1 MGVHAEGHH
10 QAEEHPRGQAR
21 ATVQLRGLHD
31 ALHVRPPPPPP
42 PPPGTI
48 YNMCTQ
54 KPPHDYSQQLYDKY
68 RESFEEYITSMVL
81 PSLRDKHDEFML
93 RELVKR
99 WSNHKIMVRWLSRF
113 FFYLDRYFISR
124 RSLIPLEQV
133 GLTCFRD
140 LIYQEIKGQV
150 KGAVIALIDKEREGE
165 QIDRA
170 LLKNVLG
177 IFVEIGLG
185 SMECYENDF
194 EDFLLKDTTDYYS
207 LKAQSW
213 ILEDSCPDY
222 MIKAEECLKKE
233 KERVGHYL
241 HISSE
246 QKLLEKV
253 QNELLA
259 QYATPLLEKEHSGCF
274 ALLRDDKEEDLS
286 RMYRLFSKINRGL
299 EPIANMFKTHVT
311 NEGTALVKQAEDSA
325 SNKKPEKKDMVGMQE
340 QVFVWKIIEL
350 HDKYVA
356 YVTECFQGHT
366 LFHKALKEA
375 FEVFCNKGV
384 SGSSSAE
391 LLATFCDNILKK
403 GCSEKLSDEAIEDA
417 LEKVVRLLAYISDK
431 DLFAEFYRKKLA
443 RRLLFD
449 KSANDEHERSIL
461 TKLKQQCG
469 GQFTSKMEGM
479 VTDLTV
485 ARDHQTKFEEFVA
498 AHQELNPGI
507 DLAVTV
513 LTTGFWPSYKTFDI
527 NLPAEMVKCVEVFKE
542 FYQTRTK
549 HRKLTWIYSLGTCNI
564 NAKFEAKT
572 IELIVT
578 TYQAA
583 LLLLFNGSDRL
594 TYSEIV
600 TQLNLSDDDVVRLL
614 HSLSCAKYKILNKEP
629 ANRSISPND
638 VFEFN
643 SKFTDRMRRIKIP
656 LPPVDEKKKVVE
668 DVDKDRRYAI
678 DASIVRIMKSRKVMG
693 HQQLVAECVEQLS
706 RMFKPDFKAIKK
718 RIEDLITRDY
728 LEREKDNANVYRYL
742 A

>member
-1 MGVHAEGHH
+1 
-10 QAEEHPRGQAR
+10 
-21 ATVQLRGLHD
+21 
-31 ALHVRPPPPPP
+31 
-42 PPPGTI
+42 
-48 YNMCTQ
+48 MCTQ